1 MKPRLVP
8 SSPSARPILDE
19 IGREIAD
26 LLRAGKP
33 VRRDLPDGGR
43 LHVDRPLPFLCVHIG
58 THGVAARD
66 VVTSNA
72 SYLIAGDVGL
82 AVDICRLLSET
93 MTAHCGAFLVIDFG
107 ELEKDRFLSDDAPF
121 LPAFEIAVATGE
133 SPAERAA
140 MEAFAAAAVSR
151 KSKYRTPRI
160 EGLSPR
166 SAAATPLSG
175 ALANTA
181 ILTVRFAPVYRVP
194 GGDGIYPELKD
205 RIVAN
210 MLDSGLRAVAAYVA
224 ASGIE
229 APASHRL
236 LGRRAFVDAVT
247 RADRAMDKVARA
259 FDFLLAVTPINSE
272 AAWTEFQS
280 ESFARAPTL
289 LYRPLAFEVSAEKRK
304 LFAVSLDQ
312 FEDPLLTALYLEKQQ
327 ELDLQLSMISAR
339 ETPRFVEI
347 GRALYGAVEPELLR
361 AARAIL
367 DHDGIRAGAAGPGTP
382 LLDCNAVAAAARE
395 MIGDYRRAHP
405 GFDAS
410 VEIRSDL
417 PAGLLVSANRLLV
430 SRSTLM
436 SAERLPA
443 LLSHEIGVH
452 LLTYF
457 NGSTQG
463 LSILGTGLAGYEG
476 TQEGLA
482 VLAEYLVGGMTAA
495 RLRLLAARVVA
506 CDAMLGG
513 ALFPEAF
520 RLLTAE
526 HGLDGRKAFDVVLR
540 VYRGGGFAKD
550 AIYLRGL
557 LQVLRHLENGGSLTP
572 FWMGKIAAR
581 HLAGVE
587 ELRARGLLKPPT
599 VQPAFLAMGPVRQR
613 LKKAMAGL
621 RPMDMIEI

>member
-8 SSPSARPILDE
+8 SPPPARPILDE
-19 IGREIAD
+19 IGREIAE
-26 LLRAGKP
+26 LVGAGKP
-33 VRRDLPDGGR
+33 IRSDLPDGGR

-58 THGVAARD
+58 ADRAAARD
-66 VVTSNA
+66 VAASNA
-72 SYLIAGDVGL
+72 SYLVAGDAAL
-82 AVDICRLLSET
+82 AVDICKLLSQT
-93 MTAHCGAFLVIDFG
+93 MTEHCGAFLVIDFG
-107 ELEKDRFLSDDAPF
+107 ELEEDRFLSDDAPF

-140 MEAFAAAAVSR
+140 MKAFAAAALSR
-151 KSKYRTPRI
+151 KSKYRTPKI
-160 EGLSPR
+160 ETLSPR
-166 SAAATPLSG
+166 SAAAAPLSG
-175 ALANTA
+175 ALADTA
-181 ILTVRFAPVYRVP
+181 VLTVRFAPVYRVP

-210 MLDSGLRAVAAYVA
+210 MLDSGLRAVAAYVE
-224 ASGIE
+224 ASGLK
-229 APASHRL
+229 APASHRW

-259 FDFLLAVTPINSE
+259 FDFLLAVTPINSD
-272 AAWTEFQS
+272 AAWAEFKTEGFT
-280 ESFARAPTL
+280 RAPRL
-289 LYRPLAFEVSAEKRK
+289 LYRPLEFEVSAEKRK
-304 LFAVSLDQ
+304 LFAVSFDQ
-312 FEDPLLTALYLEKQQ
+312 FEDPMLTALYLEKQQ

-347 GRALYGAVEPELLR
+347 GRALYGAVEPELLH
-361 AARAIL
+361 AATAIL
-367 DHDGIRAGAAGPGTP
+367 EHDGIRDGAARPGAP
-382 LLDCNAVAAAARE
+382 LLDCNAVATAARE
-395 MIGDYRRAHP
+395 MIGDYRRTHP

-430 SRSTLM
+430 SRST
-436 SAERLPA
+436 AIAADRVPA

-495 RLRLLAARVVA
+495 RLQLLAARVVA
-506 CDAMLGG
+506 CDAMLRG
-513 ALFPEAF
+513 ATFPEAF
-520 RLLTAE
+520 RLLTTG
-526 HGLDGRKAFDVVLR
+526 HGLDERSAFNVVLR
-540 VYRGGGFAKD
+540 AYRGGGFAKD

-557 LQVLRHLENGGSLTP
+557 LQVLRHLEDGGSLTP
-572 FWMGKIAAR
+572 FWMGKISAG

-599 VQPAFLAMGPVRQR
+599 VQPAFLAMAPVRQR

-621 RPMDMIEI
+621 RPMDMIET